1 MSIAFSIIIPVGP
14 GRDAHPALAS
24 LVEAGLKASDE
35 VILVGDGHEPVVP
48 EAYAA
53 LPLRIG
59 SLQPGEGANAV
70 RNEGVRLAVHGSL
83 CFLDDDDAYAPH
95 ALTRLRL
102 RIREFPE
109 LQACSL
115 GWRFRSG
122 RSSRSH
128 ARPARLTEANLRKRN
143 LAGGCSSMV
152 LTRQAFEAAGGFDPA
167 MPAMQDWDLWLRVAQ
182 HGAIEVLH
190 DIHVLYEDRHLG
202 RISTNAERRIAG
214 FERLLEKYG
223 ADWTP
228 AELAFH
234 ESRLAATR
242 FSTGLGPWWTIFR
255 WRAPLASAYFMWRA
269 FRNRRASDASSKFVQ
284 SL

>member
-14 GRDAHPALAS
+14 GRAARAALSS
-24 LVEAGLKASDE
+24 LRAAGLEAGDE
-35 VILVGDGHEPVVP
+35 VILIGDGHEPSVP
-48 EAYAA
+48 KDYASFPLKVGC
-53 LPLRIG
+53 LP
-59 SLQPGEGANAV
+59 PGAGANAV
-70 RNEGVRLAVHGSL
+70 RNEGARMAVNDVF
-83 CFLDDDDAYAPH
+83 CFLDDDDAYEAGALSVLRQKVRDTTKPH
-95 ALTRLRL
+95 AW
-102 RIREFPE
+102 
-109 LQACSL
+109 SL

-128 ARPARLTEANLRKRN
+128 ARPDRLTEVNLRKRN

-152 LTRQAFEAAGGFDPA
+152 LTRKAFEDAGGFDPA
-167 MPAMQDWDLWLRVAQ
+167 MLAMQDWDLWLRVAQ

-190 DIHVLYEDRHLG
+190 DIHVIYEDRHAG
-202 RISTNAERRIAG
+202 RISTNTERRIAG

-223 ADWTP
+223 ADWTA

-234 ESRLAATR
+234 ESRLAAAR

-269 FRNRRASDASSKFVQ
+269 LVRRCVG
-284 SL
+284 